1 MVRSFS
7 SMRRAALAPAL
18 LAHACF
24 MLACPAHAQEASPAP
39 RDLLA
44 REFGASGLTAD
55 MNSDEVFGAVQARL
69 GAYGAASS
77 SPALSLANLVLPSHV
92 TVPLGEDGHWF
103 IKLGAAEIL
112 GTAADHGAR
121 LSDSA
126 STTSLAQIQYRPWA
140 GTLIGVGASY
150 ESNVVHAGSARITMT
165 GAGVRFD
172 LLQRLGD
179 HAGLALKASWLDG
192 ATGFAKPAIGL
203 SYRAS
208 DPRLY
213 AQAGL
218 IGNFS
223 ARDIRW
229 IPQGWSLRPAAHLV
243 IQHAAQAQTINSY
256 GQSVPREIT
265 DYAMAMLTARLQREV
280 RGSYHLAP
288 FIEAGGEFGL
298 RENLGGASSDPALA
312 YLRAGATMR
321 AGRWGFFDAYLAH
334 HDSLDGRMRANVV
347 EMLASF
353 TF

>member
-1 MVRSFS
+1 MLRSFVP
-7 SMRRAALAPAL
+7 MRRAALVPAL
-18 LAHACF
+18 LLAF
-24 MLACPAHAQEASPAP
+24 ACPAHAQEASPAP

-55 MNSDEVFGAVQARL
+55 MNSDELFGAVQARL
-69 GAYGAASS
+69 GAYGAASA

-92 TVPLGEDGHWF
+92 TVPLSEDGHWF
-103 IKLGAAEIL
+103 VKLGAAEIL

-121 LSDSA
+121 ISDSA

-150 ESNVVHAGSARITMT
+150 ESNVVHAGGGARITMT

-192 ATGFAKPAIGL
+192 TTGFAMPAIGL

-213 AQAGL
+213 VQAGL
-218 IGNFS
+218 IGNFG
-223 ARDIRW
+223 ARDMGW

-243 IQHAAQAQTINSY
+243 TQRSTQAQTINSY
-256 GQSVPREIT
+256 GQSLPREVT

-288 FIEAGGEFGL
+288 FIEAGGEFRL
-298 RENLGGASSDPALA
+298 RERLGGASSDPALA